1 MNSADYQRIQHIR
14 RYCED
19 ISGFIKRFGMD
30 FTVFSTDRAYFNAV
44 SMCVLQIGELANSLS
59 SEYREETKDQMPWG
73 MIRGMRNW
81 IAHAY
86 SEMDEETIW
95 ETVIH
100 DIPRLSDFCERELQF
115 FSSLSEKD
123 TQKDSREKRKDDHE
137 R

>member
-1 MNSADYQRIQHIR
+1 MNSADYQRIRHIC

-19 ISGFIKRFGMD
+19 IAGFINRFGMD
-30 FTVFSTDRAYFNAV
+30 FNAFSTDRAFFNAV
-44 SMCVLQIGELANSLS
+44 SMCVLQIGELANGLS
-59 SEYREETKDQMPWG
+59 SEYREATKDQMPWG

-95 ETVIH
+95 ETAIH
-100 DIPRLSDFCERELQF
+100 DIPRLLSFCERELQHPPALH
-115 FSSLSEKD
+115 SEDMQMGSEK
-123 TQKDSREKRKDDHE
+123 KHNKGYE